1 MYLWHR
7 QSGSLLRKYE
17 GHTGSVNCVDWS
29 PTNPNLFV
37 SASDDRTLRVWCCG
51 TLLSI
56 LFSNKCSLHLTVMFL
71 SSIEVRAQKRRHE
84 AMEEECELPEK
95 ENDKINNSFDEC
107 QKTNNTNNNTHN
119 ITNNPTEH
127 VM

>member
-37 SASDDRTLRVWCCG
+37 SASDDRTLRVWSRG
-51 TLLSI
+51 TFLPV
-56 LFSNKCSLHLTVMFL
+56 LFLPPSSNEEMF
-71 SSIEVRAQKRRHE
+71 S
-84 AMEEECELPEK
+84 
-95 ENDKINNSFDEC
+95 SFDLIDNFIGNRSAVSE
-107 QKTNNTNNNTHN
+107 TTA
-119 ITNNPTEH
+119 
-127 VM
+127 